1 MYTPIDIHFRQT
13 YNITIDNC
21 LRGGITL
28 NKIKKLP
35 DSEFDIMKVVWA
47 NEPPITANIIMAQ
60 HGNKEGWKVQT
71 AISLLLRLVERGF
84 LRTEKKSKERTYFPL
99 VNQEDYLRFE
109 TGNFI
114 KQYHNN
120 SFLNLVTAMY
130 EEEALTDEDIKGLR
144 KLLEKRGG

>member
-1 MYTPIDIHFRQT
+1 VTLDSHLRHL
-13 YNITIDNC
+13 YNIAIDNR
-21 LRGGITL
+21 LKGGLLLHT
-28 NKIKKLP
+28 IKKLP
-35 DSEFDIMKVVWA
+35 DAEFNVMKVVWA
-47 NEPPITANIIMAQ
+47 NEPPITANIIMAE
-60 HGNKEGWKVQT
+60 HGNAEGWKVQT
-71 AISLLLRLVERGF
+71 AIVLLLRLVERGF
-84 LRTEKKSKERTYFPL
+84 LRTEKIGKERTYFPI

-144 KLLEKRGG
+144 ELLEKRGG